1 MMRGSFMR
9 SAIAMIELI
18 FAIVII
24 AISILTIPRVV
35 TIAGNAS
42 NVLLNKE
49 NVVHEL
55 ARVANDKFQSRW
67 DANYTNMNTAPLQ
80 LVGMADLNCSAAGG
94 TRRIGYIQGSSF
106 LTCSA
111 VGIPSTILALGDGN
125 VSHGIEQLN
134 GGTEKIRI
142 TNTSYDINAS
152 YHVRYVPS
160 GLATTNE
167 NNVTA
172 VWTLGSVT
180 TPNPADGSLNPNSH
194 LKRIVIVFSEAGG
207 TQAVLTFFKSN
218 KGN

>member
-1 MMRGSFMR
+1 MRHAM
-9 SAIAMIELI
+9 AMIELI

-24 AISILTIPRVV
+24 AISILTIPTVV
-35 TIAGNAS
+35 AVAGNAS
-42 NVLLNKE
+42 NVLLNQE
-49 NVVHEL
+49 NVVFEL

-67 DANYTNMNTAPLQ
+67 DGNYTNMNTAPLQ
-80 LVGMADLNCSAAGG
+80 LIGTADLNCSNPGPS
-94 TRRIGYIQGSSF
+94 RIGYSIRTSTLMCNTTG
-106 LTCSA
+106 
-111 VGIPSTILALGDGN
+111 GIPSSIPALGDGN

-142 TNTSYDINAS
+142 VGTSYDIDAS

-160 GLATTNE
+160 GLSNINE

-172 VWTLGSVT
+172 LWKLGSVG
-180 TPNPADGSLNPNSH
+180 TPNPSGGSLSNTTH
-194 LKRIVIVFSEAGG
+194 LKRVVVVFSEAGG